1 MQQQAALNSSIVAS
15 GFPARRETRDESF
28 ASASILIFCVSLI
41 VLGVVMVFSAST
53 SLDNQQAPENPLSS
67 LPVRQALFSLGSIVV
82 MWITYLTGHR
92 WMRWRG
98 PALLPDAPD
107 DPDGGPRPIRIQPAV
122 VMLAVVVLCLAA
134 ALVPGIG
141 AERHGARR
149 WLQVGPAHL
158 GLGFQPSELAKIG
171 LIVFLAAWLA
181 HRPLII
187 KKFWTGIL
195 PAVGLVAGVVGLIVI
210 EDFGTAALLAL
221 VGGVMIMA
229 AGARVW
235 HAMLLAVP
243 ALAGFGAMILAEPY
257 RLERIVG
264 FRNMWD
270 DPLGKGY
277 HAIQS
282 LVTIASGGLWGRGL
296 GAGWQKLGYL
306 PEAHTDFIFVII
318 CEELGLVGGF
328 AVLCLYLCIIVLGW
342 RVVVAQTD
350 LFAKLL
356 ALGITLL
363 FGFQAAINIAV
374 VTASVPT
381 KGISLPL
388 VSAGGSGVLTYAFLL
403 ALLASVAATSS
414 RQQAVDAFSVALKT
428 RDRCSGAPAG

>member
-1 MQQQAALNSSIVAS
+1 MQPQAALNSPIIAS
-15 GFPARRETRDESF
+15 GFPAPRETREESF
-28 ASASILIFCVSLI
+28 AGVSILILCVTLI
-41 VLGVVMVFSAST
+41 VLGVVMVFSASA
-53 SLDNQQAPENPLSS
+53 SLDNPAVPENLLKSVPM
-67 LPVRQALFSLGSIVV
+67 RQALFCLTSVVV

-98 PALLPDAPD
+98 PELRPDEPD
-107 DPDGGPRPIRIQPAV
+107 ESADKPKPIRIQPAAV
-122 VMLAVVVLCLAA
+122 ILVVVVLCLVA

-181 HRPLII
+181 QRPLIM
-187 KKFWTGIL
+187 KKFARGIL

-221 VGGVMIMA
+221 VAGVMIMA

-235 HAMLLAVP
+235 HALLLAVP
-243 ALAGFGAMILAEPY
+243 ALVGFGAMILAEPY
-257 RLERIVG
+257 RLERLVG

-318 CEELGLVGGF
+318 CEELGLFGGF
-328 AVLCLYLCIIVLGW
+328 TVLGIYLCIIVLGW
-342 RVVVAQTD
+342 RVVVAQSD

-363 FGFQAAINIAV
+363 FGFQAVINIAV

-403 ALLASVAATSS
+403 ALLASVGATS
-414 RQQAVDAFSVALKT
+414 RQRQAAE
-428 RDRCSGAPAG
+428 